1 MKTKIKLAG
10 LALLALT
17 STLSSA
23 APLGTAFT
31 YQGRLQAG
39 GAPANGVYDLQC
51 VVHDAEFSGLQIGAT
66 FITNGVGVSNGLFTT
81 MLDFGPDVFDGNAR
95 WLIVAVRTNGGGG
108 FTVLSPRQPL
118 APAPQALYARAAG
131 TATSAT
137 TAGSADSVSAANITG
152 TVSLAQLAGPV
163 LTNNQT
169 GVTLG
174 GTFSGNGSALTSLNA
189 ANVSGGTLADAR
201 LSGNVA
207 RTNQVWLLGGNA
219 GTTPGAQ
226 FLGTSDNQP
235 LEFKV
240 NGMRA
245 LRLEDNGDGS
255 DLGSIPD
262 GAPNVVAGSPWNFVG
277 PGVVGATISG
287 GGATNYYGIV
297 STNAVLADYA
307 NVGGGLANR
316 IGSFAATIA
325 GGQANNIGT
334 NSHYSAIG
342 GGYEND
348 IAAHSELATIA
359 GGVFNN
365 ISTNSWY
372 AAIGG
377 GYDNDIAHNSR
388 SATIA
393 GGEAN
398 ELGAHSRYGSIGGGY
413 NNSIYP
419 NSAYA
424 TIPGGYYNSA
434 TDYAFAAGTLA
445 KANHTGAFVWA
456 DPTGLAFSST
466 ATNQFLI
473 RATGNVG
480 INKNNPATALDV
492 NGTVTA
498 TTFSGALR
506 LNDGDIYLRGGS
518 DTNHGLGWFGGGKTF
533 AGFSANGP
541 VLYGYSGGILGVTG
555 GTAKPTLTWGSSY
568 VDVYGDLGVT
578 NTLFADTGGQN
589 NGALKPGL
597 TFGGSHSGEGIASKR
612 TSGGNQYGLDFY
624 VNSIAR
630 LSITHNG
637 NVGINKNNP
646 ATALDVNGTVTA
658 TSFSGSGAGLTG
670 LSAGSLS
677 GTLAD
682 ARLSAN
688 VPLLSAGKLPDSVL
702 SANVALL
709 NGSQTFTGAK
719 SFSSPIHLNN
729 GDIFFRGSADENH
742 GLGWFGFGK
751 EFAGVNLDGPV
762 LYGCDGG
769 GLGTR
774 CNTNLALRWKGDGNV
789 IIDPN
794 GQDNGAFPRL
804 SFGGGGA
811 GNAAGIASKR
821 TTGGNQYGLDF
832 WAGDYVRLR
841 ISSVGNVGI
850 GRSAAANRLE
860 LAGNASKDTAGSWL
874 ANSDARIKTDV
885 ATITNALA
893 TLDRVRLVN
902 FRYTDDYRAAHPG
915 IEDRAYLNVV
925 AQEFQEV
932 FPDSVQASGEKLAD
946 GGEILQVDTY
956 PLTIYSAAAIQELRR
971 ELQEQRDE
979 NAQLK
984 HRLEKLESLLL
995 PPTGGGQ

>member
-10 LALLALT
+10 LALLALVSSL
-17 STLSSA
+17 STA

-39 GAPANGVYDLQC
+39 DAPANGVYDLQC
-51 VVHDAEFSGLQIGAT
+51 VVHDAEFSGSQIGAT

-95 WLIVAVRTNGGGG
+95 WLIVAVRTNGGGS

-118 APAPQALYARAAG
+118 EPTPQALYARAAG

-137 TAGSADSVSAANITG
+137 TAGSANSVSAANITG
-152 TVSLAQLAGPV
+152 TIALAQLPGTM

-174 GTFSGNGSALTSLNA
+174 GTFSGSGSALTSLNA
-189 ANVSGGTLADAR
+189 ANVSSGTLADAR

-207 RTNQVWLLGGNA
+207 RTNRVWLLGGNA

-226 FLGTSDNQP
+226 FLGTTDNQP

-240 NGMRA
+240 NGMRS

-255 DLGSIPD
+255 DTGSAPD
-262 GAPNVVAGSPWNFVG
+262 GAPNVVAGSPWNTTG
-277 PGVVGATISG
+277 ASVVGATISG
-287 GGATNYYGIV
+287 GGATNYHGVV
-297 STNAVLADYA
+297 SPNAVLADYA
-307 NVGGGLANR
+307 TVGGGLANR
-316 IGSFAATIA
+316 ISSLAATIA
-325 GGQANNIGT
+325 GGQANVIGDT
-334 NSHYSAIG
+334 SHYSAIG

-365 ISTNSWY
+365 VGTNSWY

-388 SATIA
+388 AATIA

-398 ELGAHSRYGSIGGGY
+398 ELGTHARYSSIGGGY
-413 NNSIYP
+413 HNSIYL

-492 NGTVTA
+492 
-498 TTFSGALR
+498 
-506 LNDGDIYLRGGS
+506 D
-518 DTNHGLGWFGGGKTF
+518 
-533 AGFSANGP
+533 
-541 VLYGYSGGILGVTG
+541 
-555 GTAKPTLTWGSSY
+555 
-568 VDVYGDLGVT
+568 
-578 NTLFADTGGQN
+578 
-589 NGALKPGL
+589 
-597 TFGGSHSGEGIASKR
+597 
-612 TSGGNQYGLDFY
+612 
-624 VNSIAR
+624 
-630 LSITHNG
+630 
-637 NVGINKNNP
+637 
-646 ATALDVNGTVTA
+646 GTVTA

-688 VPLLSAGKLPDSVL
+688 VPLLSGGKLADSVL

-729 GDIFFRGSADENH
+729 GDIFFRGNADENH

-789 IIDPN
+789 IMDPRGLN
-794 GQDNGAFPRL
+794 NGALLPGL
-804 SFGGGGA
+804 TFGNGSGE
-811 GNAAGIASKR
+811 GIASKR
-821 TTGGNQYGLDF
+821 TAGGNQYGLDF
-832 WAGDYVRLR
+832 YANSSVRLS
-841 ISSVGNVGI
+841 IAQNGYVGI
-850 GRSAAANRLE
+850 GTTTPESLLDVNGTVTLNRLMMGGCTNNGNGATALGYGTTANGAYS
-860 LAGNASKDTAGSWL
+860 LAQGYDTVASAQYCVAAGRGARALHYGTFVWGDANAAEIASTVINSVTMRASGGYRLFSNSGATAGVSLAPGSGSWTSLSDRNAKENLTPVNAS
-874 ANSDARIKTDV
+874 DV
-885 ATITNALA
+885 LEKVAALPLA
-893 TLDRVRLVN
+893 TWNYKSQDATTRHIGPMAQD
-902 FRYTDDYRAAHPG
+902 FKAAFGVGESETG
-915 IEDRAYLNVV
+915 ITTID
-925 AQEFQEV
+925 
-932 FPDSVQASGEKLAD
+932 AD
-946 GGEILQVDTY
+946 GVAL
-956 PLTIYSAAAIQELRR
+956 AAIQGLNQKLTEALKRRDAESAELK
-971 ELQEQRDE
+971 Q
-979 NAQLK
+979 
-984 HRLEKLESLLL
+984 RLERLEELMARQ
-995 PPTGGGQ
+995 PGGAR